1 MSVPHDDDVS
11 GVVYRCLPQ
20 SVSATGTRDPAMG
33 VHVVLGHAQWTIAE
47 EIRRNRLAGIWGD
60 GVWRGGRREEA
71 FKYNTYEAEADVYS

>member
-11 GVVYRCLPQ
+11 GVVGRCLPQ
-20 SVSATGTRDPAMG
+20 SVSTTGARDPAIG

-60 GVWRGGRREEA
+60 GVWGRREKGA
-71 FKYNTYEAEADVYS
+71 LKYNRPYYL